1 MNMKNIVLV
10 CSAILASV
18 SFASGR
24 VSAQDVSQGFTMA
37 WQEGVATVS
46 TDKGA
51 TTLNFR
57 VPVEAKVVKGAP
69 FSAEIVTESI
79 QTLADGNRIVQRSN
93 ARVYRDGEG
102 RVRREEERGSN
113 SSNISITDP
122 VSGVSYLLDAEKRIA
137 RQTPS
142 MAGLRIMELQQAV
155 HDLTMRVPPNAA
167 DKLRALAVPQQEIE
181 LKIEQ
186 EGLGRVFERR
196 VPEPAR
202 VEQLPARDI
211 EGVRA
216 VGTRRTTTIAAGAIG
231 NDLPIE
237 IVSEEW
243 TSPDLNILVMTER
256 RDPRLGTSTYRLV
269 NIIRAEPDRY
279 LFEVPSDYTL
289 APTGITRKPG
299 PAPRK

>member
-1 MNMKNIVLV
+1 MNMKNIVVV

-46 TDKGA
+46 TDKVA

-113 SSNISITDP
+113 SPNISITDP

-186 EGLGRVFERR
+186 EGIGRVFERR

-289 APTGITRKPG
+289 APTGILRKPL
-299 PAPRK
+299 PPPRK

>member
-46 TDKGA
+46 TDKVA

-113 SSNISITDP
+113 SPNISITDP

-142 MAGLRIMELQQAV
+142 MAGLRIMELQQAA

-186 EGLGRVFERR
+186 EGIGRVFERR